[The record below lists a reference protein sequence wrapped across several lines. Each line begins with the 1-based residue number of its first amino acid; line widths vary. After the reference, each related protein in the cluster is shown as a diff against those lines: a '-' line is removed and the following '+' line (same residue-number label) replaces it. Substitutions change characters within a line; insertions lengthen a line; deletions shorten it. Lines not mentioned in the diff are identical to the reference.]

1 MRLKWRPFKVP
12 ERLDLDG
19 DVGSIEAG
27 KLADLIIMDKNPL
40 DNVRNTNTINKVMKN
55 GRLYDGN
62 TLDEVY
68 PTARKAP
75 SFANEQ
81 STPEGLPGVR

>member
-1 MRLKWRPFKVP
+1 VATIHGARAIG
-12 ERLDLDG
+12 LDG

-40 DNVRNTNTINKVMKN
+40 ENLRNTNTIFQVMKN

-68 PTARKAP
+68 PAVRKAP
-75 SFANEQ
+75 SFGNEQ
-81 STPEGLPGVR
+81 IKPEGALPGVDR